1 MTNEA
6 LNVIFKDRLDAGK
19 KLAEALGQFKGVDGI
34 VLAIPR
40 GGIVVASEIADFLE
54 FRLDIVIPR
63 KIGAPDQPELAI
75 GAISED
81 GTVLMNFDV
90 IRRVGATEAYIKEE
104 SARQLTEIARRASA
118 YRVGRSAIP
127 LQDEDIILVDD
138 GVATGATLK
147 AAINYVKNQNPR
159 NLTVAI
165 PVSPIQTIRE
175 LRAEVD
181 VICLSSPEIFYAI
194 GAFYSDFKQITD
206 EEVIMHLQK
215 KR

>member
-1 MTNEA
+1 MA

-19 KLAEALGQFKGVDGI
+19 KLAKALGQFKDVDGI
-34 VLAIPR
+34 VLGIPR
-40 GGIVVASEIADFLE
+40 GGIVVASEIANFLE

-63 KIGAPDQPELAI
+63 KLGAPDQPELAI

-81 GTVLMNFDV
+81 GTVLMNFEV
-90 IRRVGATEAYIKEE
+90 IRRVGATETYIKEE

-118 YRVGRSAIP
+118 YRVGRPAIP

-159 NLTVAI
+159 NLTVAV

>member
-1 MTNEA
+1 MA
-6 LNVIFKDRLDAGK
+6 LNVLFKDRLDAGK
-19 KLAEALGQFKGVDGI
+19 KLAKALGQFKDVDGI
-34 VLAIPR
+34 VLGIPR
-40 GGIVVASEIADFLE
+40 GGIVVASEIANFLE

-63 KIGAPDQPELAI
+63 KLGAPDQPELAI

-118 YRVGRSAIP
+118 YRVGRPAMP
-127 LQDEDIILVDD
+127 LRDEDIILVDD

-147 AAINYVKNQNPR
+147 AAITYVKNQNPR

>member
-1 MTNEA
+1 MA

-19 KLAEALGQFKGVDGI
+19 KLAKALGQFKDVDGI
-34 VLAIPR
+34 VLGIPR
-40 GGIVVASEIADFLE
+40 GGIVVASEIANFLE

-63 KIGAPDQPELAI
+63 KLGAPDQPELAI

-104 SARQLTEIARRASA
+104 STRQLTEIARRASA
-118 YRVGRSAIP
+118 YRVGRPAIP

-194 GAFYSDFKQITD
+194 GAFYSDFNQITD

>member
-1 MTNEA
+1 MA
-6 LNVIFKDRLDAGK
+6 LNVLFKDRLDAGK
-19 KLAEALGQFKGVDGI
+19 KLAKALGQFKDVDGI
-34 VLAIPR
+34 VLGIPR
-40 GGIVVASEIADFLE
+40 GGIVVASEIANFLE

-63 KIGAPDQPELAI
+63 KLGAPDQPELAI

-147 AAINYVKNQNPR
+147 AAITYVKNQNPR

>member
-1 MTNEA
+1 M
-6 LNVIFKDRLDAGK
+6 DAGK
-19 KLAEALGQFKGVDGI
+19 RLAEALSHFKGTNGI

-40 GGIVVASEIADFLE
+40 GGIVVASAISNALG

-81 GTVLMNFDV
+81 GSAIMNYD
-90 IRRVGATEAYIKEE
+90 IIKRVGATEAYIKEE
-104 SARQLTEIARRASA
+104 SGRQLNEIARRMSA
-118 YRVGRSAIP
+118 YRIGRPRVS
-127 LQDEDIILVDD
+127 LQGENIILVDD

-147 AAINYVKNQNPR
+147 AAIKYVNNQNPS

-165 PVSPIQTIRE
+165 PVGPIQTIRE
-175 LRAEVD
+175 LQAEVD
-181 VICLSSPEIFYAI
+181 VICLYSPDIFYAI
-194 GAFYSDFKQITD
+194 GAFYSDFEQVTD

-215 KR
+215 NRD

>member
-1 MTNEA
+1 MA

-19 KLAEALGQFKGVDGI
+19 KLAKALGQFKDVDGI
-34 VLAIPR
+34 VLGIPR
-40 GGIVVASEIADFLE
+40 GGIVVASEIANFLE

-63 KIGAPDQPELAI
+63 KLGAPDQPELAI

-90 IRRVGATEAYIKEE
+90 IRRVGATDAYIKEE

-118 YRVGRSAIP
+118 YRVGRPAIP

-159 NLTVAI
+159 NLTVAV

>member
-1 MTNEA
+1 MA

-19 KLAEALGQFKGVDGI
+19 KLAKALGQFKDVDGI
-34 VLAIPR
+34 VLGIPR
-40 GGIVVASEIADFLE
+40 GGIVVASEIANFLE

-63 KIGAPDQPELAI
+63 KLGAPDQPELAI

-118 YRVGRSAIP
+118 YRVGRPAIP

-159 NLTVAI
+159 NLTVAV

>member
-1 MTNEA
+1 MA

-19 KLAEALGQFKGVDGI
+19 KLAKALGQFKDVDGI
-34 VLAIPR
+34 VLGIPR
-40 GGIVVASEIADFLE
+40 GGIVVASEIANFLE

-63 KIGAPDQPELAI
+63 KLGAPDQPELAI

-90 IRRVGATEAYIKEE
+90 IRRVGATDAYIKEE

-118 YRVGRSAIP
+118 YRVGRPAIP

>member
-1 MTNEA
+1 MA
-6 LNVIFKDRLDAGK
+6 LNAIFKDRPDAGK
-19 KLAEALGQFKGVDGI
+19 KLAQALGQSRDVDGI
-34 VLAIPR
+34 VLGIPR
-40 GGIVVASEIADFLE
+40 GGIVVASEIANFLE

-63 KIGAPDQPELAI
+63 KLGAPDQPELAI

-81 GTVLMNFDV
+81 GTALMNFDV

-118 YRVGRSAIP
+118 YRVGRPAIP

>member
-1 MTNEA
+1 VA

-19 KLAEALGQFKGVDGI
+19 KLAQALGQSKDIDGI
-34 VLAIPR
+34 VLGIPR
-40 GGIVVASEIADFLE
+40 GGIVVASEIANFLE

-63 KIGAPDQPELAI
+63 KLGAPDQPELAI

-118 YRVGRSAIP
+118 YRVGRPAIP

>member
-1 MTNEA
+1 M
-6 LNVIFKDRLDAGK
+6 DAGK
-19 KLAEALGQFKGVDGI
+19 KLAEALSQFKGVDGI

-40 GGIVVASEIADFLE
+40 GGIVVAAEIAVFLE

-81 GTVLMNFDV
+81 GTSIMNSDI

-104 SARQLTEIARRASA
+104 SDRQLTEIARRMSA
-118 YRVGRSAIP
+118 YRVGRPEIP

-147 AAINYVKNQNPR
+147 AAIKYVNNQNPS

-165 PVSPIQTIRE
+165 PVGPIQTIRE

-181 VICLSSPEIFYAI
+181 VICLSSPEIFYVI

-206 EEVIMHLQK
+206 EEVIMHLHKIHQ
-215 KR
+215 

>member
-1 MTNEA
+1 M
-6 LNVIFKDRLDAGK
+6 NVIFKDRLDAGK
-19 KLAEALGQFKGVDGI
+19 KLAKALGLFKDVDGI
-34 VLAIPR
+34 VLGIPR
-40 GGIVVASEIADFLE
+40 GGIVVASEIANFLQ

-63 KIGAPDQPELAI
+63 KLGAPDQPELAI

-118 YRVGRSAIP
+118 YRVGRPAIP

-175 LRAEVD
+175 LRAEAD

>member
-1 MTNEA
+1 MA
-6 LNVIFKDRLDAGK
+6 LNDIFKDRLDAGK
-19 KLAEALGQFKGVDGI
+19 KLAQALGQSKDVDGI
-34 VLAIPR
+34 VLGIPR
-40 GGIVVASEIADFLE
+40 GGIVVASEIANFLE

-63 KIGAPDQPELAI
+63 KLGAPDQPELAI

-118 YRVGRSAIP
+118 YRVGRPAIP

>member
-1 MTNEA
+1 MA
-6 LNVIFKDRLDAGK
+6 LNAIFKDRLDAGK
-19 KLAEALGQFKGVDGI
+19 KLAQALSQSKDVDGI
-34 VLAIPR
+34 VLGIPR
-40 GGIVVASEIADFLE
+40 GGIVVASEIANFLE

-63 KIGAPDQPELAI
+63 KLGAPDQPELAI

-81 GTVLMNFDV
+81 GTVLMNFDI

-118 YRVGRSAIP
+118 YRVGRPAMP
-127 LQDEDIILVDD
+127 LRDEDIILVDD

>member
-1 MTNEA
+1 MA
-6 LNVIFKDRLDAGK
+6 LNVIFMDRLDAGK
-19 KLAEALGQFKGVDGI
+19 KLAIALGKFKGVDGI

-81 GTVLMNFDV
+81 GTAFMNSDI
-90 IRRVGATEAYIKEE
+90 IRRVGATGAYIKEE
-104 SARQLTEIARRASA
+104 SARQLIEIARRMSV
-118 YRVGRSAIP
+118 YRVGRPAIP
-127 LQDEDIILVDD
+127 LQDENIILVDD

-147 AAINYVKNQNPR
+147 AAIKYVNNQNPS

-165 PVSPIQTIRE
+165 PVGPIQTIRE

-181 VICLSSPEIFYAI
+181 VICLYSPDVFYAI

-206 EEVIMHLQK
+206 EEVIMLLQK
-215 KR
+215 RRQ